1 MFSNVSYCQFGAFS
15 YIYKLTKG
23 AFSDNLKYK
32 KGAFSN
38 VFYCQ
43 FGAFSDIYKPR
54 KGAFS
59 ITKKADLLKACSNM
73 LPRIDISPK
82 IAL

>member
-15 YIYKLTKG
+15 DIYKLR
-23 AFSDNLKYK
+23 

-43 FGAFSDIYKPR
+43 FGAFSNVYKPR
-54 KGAFS
+54 KVRF
-59 ITKKADLLKACSNM
+59 
-73 LPRIDISPK
+73 P
-82 IAL
+82 

>member
-15 YIYKLTKG
+15 DNYKLRKG
-23 AFSDNLKYK
+23 AFSNNLKYK

-38 VFYCQ
+38 
-43 FGAFSDIYKPR
+43 IYKPR

>member
-1 MFSNVSYCQFGAFS
+1 MFSNVSYCQF
-15 YIYKLTKG
+15 G

-43 FGAFSDIYKPR
+43 FGAFSDIFIPR
-54 KGAFS
+54 KGAFP
-59 ITKKADLLKACSNM
+59 ITKKADLLKACSNLM
-73 LPRIDISPK
+73 PRIDISPK
-82 IAL
+82 IALQH

>member
-1 MFSNVSYCQFGAFS
+1 MSFIV
-15 YIYKLTKG
+15 
-23 AFSDNLKYK
+23 NLVRFPIFINLK
-32 KGAFSN
+32 KGAFFN

-43 FGAFSDIYKPR
+43 FGAFSNIYKPR

-59 ITKKADLLKACSNM
+59 ITKKADLLKACSNL

>member
-15 YIYKLTKG
+15 
-23 AFSDNLKYK
+23 DNFKYK
-32 KGAFSN
+32 
-38 VFYCQ
+38 
-43 FGAFSDIYKPR
+43 

>member
-15 YIYKLTKG
+15 DIYKLRKG

-38 VFYCQ
+38 VFIVNLVR
-43 FGAFSDIYKPR
+43 FPTFTNPEKVRFP
-54 KGAFS
+54 
-59 ITKKADLLKACSNM
+59 
-73 LPRIDISPK
+73 
-82 IAL
+82 

>member
-1 MFSNVSYCQFGAFS
+1 MSFIINLVRFPIFTNQKRCVFQYLLLLIWCVFQ
-15 YIYKLTKG
+15 YLQTQKG

-32 KGAFSN
+32 
-38 VFYCQ
+38 
-43 FGAFSDIYKPR
+43 

>member
-15 YIYKLTKG
+15 DIYKLR
-23 AFSDNLKYK
+23 

-38 VFYCQ
+38 
-43 FGAFSDIYKPR
+43 IYKPR